1 MLFENH
7 FDCTAAGSWED
18 EHGYLMTCFIRFR
31 ECHVHGRG
39 SRNIV
44 LMTTVDMIMG
54 RGVRTDSYNHI
65 SSVLKTLM

>member
-1 MLFENH
+1 MLFESH

-54 RGVRTDSYNHI
+54 RGVIVMIRIII
-65 SSVLKTLM
+65 SHQFSKR